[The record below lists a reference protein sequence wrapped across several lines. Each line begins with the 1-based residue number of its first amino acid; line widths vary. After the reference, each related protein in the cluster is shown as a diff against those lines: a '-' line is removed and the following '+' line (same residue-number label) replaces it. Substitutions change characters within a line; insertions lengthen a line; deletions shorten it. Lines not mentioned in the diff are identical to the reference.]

1 MKLRLLFE
9 QLLDEDILNE
19 ASVADIKS
27 KYYSDIADDAFNQ
40 IVTSDPK
47 TVVRDG
53 EVMKV
58 GKYSK
63 LLLSM
68 YRQGNLKLED
78 LPKANEYLEIV
89 YKRQIPLNANLE
101 NLAELYELVKPYMLN
116 DGETNLSVLIDYLDS
131 SQYEMVMDGEQW
143 YIFKPKDEK
152 AACVLGSGTEW
163 CTTWGPSSTNS
174 RYKDR
179 NNMFGY
185 YNKQGSMY
193 IIINKKDNSDKYQF
207 HVPSKQFMNK
217 SDNQVNLDSFF
228 KNKEEVF
235 LYFNPEFKDLTEHTS
250 DELMAMVTRPLMD
263 SNHKSDL
270 LGVIVSM
277 NANNPIIQAFNN
289 SVDEDD
295 FDNLNAI
302 LGNDFQIER
311 FGNVF
316 IEFEKLDDDDLS
328 VYNGIGGY
336 YNNYDEYV
344 DSDDVQ
350 HYIDS
355 SWGEISKGVK
365 EDIIIQ
371 YNHEGIDIMAY
382 LRDNGIEYGGSYLH
396 GLLSDA
402 DKIDDFDEKVEYIIS
417 RAKESA
423 REQAEQEVA
432 SKAEDLFR
440 MGDNEIDKDVFL
452 LYLISN
458 EDNDEYDMESFKDFL
473 SSRFDIPTES
483 YEIYDEINEKSD
495 SYLNVEV
502 KEIVEAYSDLVEEI
516 IEHDIEHHSDEYR
529 NYHLKTN
536 PDTSDYY
543 QNTHSDDISNHMY
556 KLQQE
561 IYQTV
566 HKFTNEYDLFL
577 SDDYRDLRIFDTK
590 INPPQESVYIKFE
603 DKVGT
608 NDFIGYVKISDL
620 PRYINYNEN
629 AAQFYA
635 KLGKT
640 LSGLGLDNRNDT
652 FENELV
658 KLKINYGNVD
668 VVNDMIYIEL
678 MDKAS
683 GRVDK
688 GMVKVESLPTYYTNH
703 KLFEALVRF
712 KKLL

>member
-9 QLLDEDILNE
+9 ELLEE
-19 ASVADIKS
+19 ASVADIKN
-27 KYYSDIADDAFNQ
+27 KYYSDIADDVFNQ
-40 IVTSDPK
+40 IVSSDPK

-89 YKRQIPLNANLE
+89 YKRQIPLNANLA

-116 DGETNLSVLIDYLDS
+116 DGETDLSVLVDYLDS
-131 SQYEMVMDGEQW
+131 GQYEMVMDGEEW

-193 IIINKKDNSDKYQF
+193 IIINKEDNSDKYQF

-382 LRDNGIEYGGSYLH
+382 LRDNGIKYGGSYLH

-440 MGDNEIDKDVFL
+440 MGENEIDKDVFL
-452 LYLISN
+452 LYLISQ
-458 EDNDEYDMESFKDFL
+458 DGEYDMESFKDFL
-473 SSRFDIPTES
+473 SSRFDIATES

-566 HKFTNEYDLFL
+566 HKFTNEYDLFF

-608 NDFIGYVKISDL
+608 NDFTGYVKISDL

-629 AAQFYA
+629 ASEFYA

-703 KLFEALVRF
+703 KLFETLVRF